1 MSDLTKLTLVLTRNT
16 LYDFTSI
23 HNIDEVENLTNT
35 VVISEPYNV
44 HFTNL
49 DQSIVQEAM
58 IQEVIEQ
65 MEKAELKHEEDVK
78 RNNEKLNELRALSA
92 PVENT
97 YD

>member
-16 LYDFTSI
+16 VYDFTSI
-23 HNIDEVENLTNT
+23 HNIDEVEHLKNT
-35 VVISEPYNV
+35 VVLSEPYNV

-49 DQSIVQEAM
+49 DQSVVQEAM
-58 IQEVIEQ
+58 IQEVINQ

-92 PVENT
+92 PV
-97 YD
+97 

>member
-16 LYDFTSI
+16 KYDFTKVL
-23 HNIDEVENLTNT
+23 NIDEVEYQTDT
-35 VVISEPYNV
+35 ITISEPYNV

-58 IQEVIEQ
+58 IQQLVKE
-65 MEKAELKHEEDVK
+65 MEDDEIFYEENVK

-92 PVENT
+92 PV
-97 YD
+97 

>member
-23 HNIDEVENLTNT
+23 HNIDEVENLKNT
-35 VVISEPYNV
+35 VVLSEPYNV

-49 DQSIVQEAM
+49 DQSVVQEAM
-58 IQEVIEQ
+58 IQEVINQ